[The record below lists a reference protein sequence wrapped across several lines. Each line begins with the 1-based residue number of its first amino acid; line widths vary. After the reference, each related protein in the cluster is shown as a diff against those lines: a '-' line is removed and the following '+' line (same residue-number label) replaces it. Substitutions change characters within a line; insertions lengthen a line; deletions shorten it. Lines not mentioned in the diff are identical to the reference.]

1 MVIHNYFVS
10 LRIFTPYIVLRCILF
25 LFNEIFIILDPN
37 SFVFTSIVQPFSIN
51 ALIAFFVTI
60 ACLFVSAFVSASEVA
75 FFSLSPKDFERMDEE
90 KNPIDEKIR
99 LLLQKPEHLL
109 ATILIT
115 NNFVNVS
122 IIVLSSYIINQTLDF
137 SAFPVLGFIFETILI
152 TFIILLVS
160 EIMPKIFAQ
169 QHGLRMARFG
179 ASTLK
184 VLRSVLKPFVWV
196 LVSST
201 SVVNKRLAKH
211 KHGANLSMDE
221 LSQALEL
228 TSDAIQED
236 TDILK
241 GIVNFGNITAAGV
254 MTSRLDM
261 VTLDVTTPFDKVI
274 DCIVEHEYSRIPV
287 LQGSIDNIRGVL
299 YAKDLIPHINKGPY
313 FKWQTLIRQPYFVPE
328 TMKLDDLLQEF
339 QKNKIHIAVV
349 VDEFGGTSGMVT
361 MEDVLEEVVG
371 EISDEYDVDNSL
383 YTKQNDGSYVFEAKI
398 MLTDFFKATDID
410 SEDFED
416 ITEEVDTLA
425 GLILELKGDF
435 PEQNEVITYK
445 NYEFKIV
452 AINARR
458 ILKVKFNIGNKE

>member
-1 MVIHNYFVS
+1 M
-10 LRIFTPYIVLRCILF
+10 
-25 LFNEIFIILDPN
+25 FNEIFIILDPN
-37 SFVFTSIVQPFSIN
+37 SFVLTSIVQPFSIN

-90 KNPIDEKIR
+90 KNPVDEKIK

-115 NNFVNVS
+115 NNLVNVS

-137 SAFPVLGFIFETILI
+137 SAFPILGFIFETILI

-179 ASTLK
+179 AGTLK
-184 VLRSVLKPFVWV
+184 VLRSILKPFVWV

-241 GIVNFGNITAAGV
+241 GIVNFGNLTAAGV

-299 YAKDLIPHINKGPY
+299 YAKDLIPHINKGPF

-398 MLTDFFKATDID
+398 MLTDFFRATDID

-458 ILKVKFNIGNKE
+458 ILKVKFNIMRSEE

>member
-1 MVIHNYFVS
+1 
-10 LRIFTPYIVLRCILF
+10 
-25 LFNEIFIILDPN
+25 
-37 SFVFTSIVQPFSIN
+37 
-51 ALIAFFVTI
+51 
-60 ACLFVSAFVSASEVA
+60 
-75 FFSLSPKDFERMDEE
+75 MDEE
-90 KNPIDEKIR
+90 KNPVDEKIK

-115 NNFVNVS
+115 NNLVNVS

-179 ASTLK
+179 AGTLK
-184 VLRSVLKPFVWV
+184 VLRSVLKPFVWI

-458 ILKVKFNIGNKE
+458 ILKVKFNTMRSEELGIRN

>member
-1 MVIHNYFVS
+1 M
-10 LRIFTPYIVLRCILF
+10 
-25 LFNEIFIILDPN
+25 FNEIFIILDPN
-37 SFVFTSIVQPFSIN
+37 PFVLASIVQPFSIN

-60 ACLFVSAFVSASEVA
+60 VCLFVSAFVSASEVA

-90 KNPIDEKIR
+90 KNPVDEKIK

-115 NNFVNVS
+115 NNLVNVS

-179 ASTLK
+179 AGTLK
-184 VLRSVLKPFVWV
+184 VLRSVLKPFVWI

-211 KHGANLSMDE
+211 KHGSNLSMDE

-458 ILKVKFNIGNKE
+458 ILKVKFNIMRNEE

>member
-1 MVIHNYFVS
+1 M
-10 LRIFTPYIVLRCILF
+10 
-25 LFNEIFIILDPN
+25 FNEIFIILDPTP
-37 SFVFTSIVQPFSIN
+37 FVLASIVQPFSIN

-60 ACLFVSAFVSASEVA
+60 VCLFVSAFVSASEVA

-90 KNPIDEKIR
+90 KNPVDEKIK

-115 NNFVNVS
+115 NNLVNVS

-179 ASTLK
+179 AGTLK
-184 VLRSVLKPFVWV
+184 VLRSVLKPFVWI

-211 KHGANLSMDE
+211 KHGSNLSMDE

-458 ILKVKFNIGNKE
+458 ILKVKFNIMRSEE

>member
-1 MVIHNYFVS
+1 M
-10 LRIFTPYIVLRCILF
+10 
-25 LFNEIFIILDPN
+25 FNEIFIILDPN
-37 SFVFTSIVQPFSIN
+37 SFVLTSIVQPFSIN

-60 ACLFVSAFVSASEVA
+60 VCLFVSAFVSASEVA

-90 KNPIDEKIR
+90 KNPVDEKIK

-115 NNFVNVS
+115 NNLVNVS

-179 ASTLK
+179 AGTLK
-184 VLRSVLKPFVWV
+184 VLRSVLKPFVWI

-211 KHGANLSMDE
+211 KHGSNLSMDE

-261 VTLDVTTPFDKVI
+261 VTLDVTTSFDKVI

-458 ILKVKFNIGNKE
+458 ILKVKFNIMRNEE

>member
-1 MVIHNYFVS
+1 M
-10 LRIFTPYIVLRCILF
+10 
-25 LFNEIFIILDPN
+25 FNEIFIILDPN
-37 SFVFTSIVQPFSIN
+37 PFVLASIVQPFSIN

-60 ACLFVSAFVSASEVA
+60 VCLFVSAFVSASEVA

-90 KNPIDEKIR
+90 KNPVDEKIK

-115 NNFVNVS
+115 NNLVNVS

-179 ASTLK
+179 AGTLK
-184 VLRSVLKPFVWV
+184 VLRSVLKPFVWI

-211 KHGANLSMDE
+211 KHGSNLSMDE

-410 SEDFED
+410 SDDFED

-458 ILKVKFNIGNKE
+458 ILKVKFNIMRNEE

>member
-1 MVIHNYFVS
+1 M
-10 LRIFTPYIVLRCILF
+10 
-25 LFNEIFIILDPN
+25 FNEIFIVLDLN
-37 SFVFTSIVQPFSIN
+37 SFVLSSIVQPFSIN

-60 ACLFVSAFVSASEVA
+60 ACLFISAFVSASEVA

-90 KNPIDEKIR
+90 RNPVDEKIK

-115 NNFVNVS
+115 NNLVNVS

-137 SAFPVLGFIFETILI
+137 SAFPILGFIFETILI

-179 ASTLK
+179 ANVLK

-236 TDILK
+236 ADILK

-299 YAKDLIPHINKGPY
+299 YAKDLIPHINKGPF

-458 ILKVKFNIGNKE
+458 ILKVKFNVGSKE

>member
-1 MVIHNYFVS
+1 
-10 LRIFTPYIVLRCILF
+10 
-25 LFNEIFIILDPN
+25 
-37 SFVFTSIVQPFSIN
+37 
-51 ALIAFFVTI
+51 
-60 ACLFVSAFVSASEVA
+60 
-75 FFSLSPKDFERMDEE
+75 MDEE
-90 KNPIDEKIR
+90 KNPVDEKIK

-115 NNFVNVS
+115 NNLVNVS

-179 ASTLK
+179 AGTLK
-184 VLRSVLKPFVWV
+184 VLRSVLKPFVWI

-211 KHGANLSMDE
+211 KHGSNLSMDE

-371 EISDEYDVDNSL
+371 EISDEYDIDNSL

-458 ILKVKFNIGNKE
+458 ILKVKFNIMRNEE

>member
-1 MVIHNYFVS
+1 M
-10 LRIFTPYIVLRCILF
+10 
-25 LFNEIFIILDPN
+25 
-37 SFVFTSIVQPFSIN
+37 
-51 ALIAFFVTI
+51 
-60 ACLFVSAFVSASEVA
+60 A

-90 KNPIDEKIR
+90 KNPVDEKIK

-115 NNFVNVS
+115 NNLVNVS

-179 ASTLK
+179 AGTLK
-184 VLRSVLKPFVWV
+184 VLRSVLKPFVWI

-211 KHGANLSMDE
+211 KHGSNLSMDE

-458 ILKVKFNIGNKE
+458 ILKVKFNIMRNEE

>member
-1 MVIHNYFVS
+1 M
-10 LRIFTPYIVLRCILF
+10 
-25 LFNEIFIILDPN
+25 FNEIFIVLDPN
-37 SFVFTSIVQPFSIN
+37 SFDLLSIVQPFSIN
-51 ALIAFFVTI
+51 ALIALFFTFI
-60 ACLFVSAFVSASEVA
+60 CLAISAFVSASEVA

-90 KNPIDEKIR
+90 KNPVDEKIR
-99 LLLQKPEHLL
+99 LLLQKPEELL
-109 ATILIT
+109 ATILIS
-115 NNFVNVS
+115 NNTVNVS
-122 IIVLSSYIINQTLDF
+122 IIILSSYIINQTLDF
-137 SAFPVLGFIFETILI
+137 SAFPVLGFIFETVLI

-179 ASTLK
+179 VNILRIFRT
-184 VLRSVLKPFVWV
+184 VLTPFVWV
-196 LVSST
+196 LVNST

-228 TSDAIQED
+228 TSDNIQED
-236 TDILK
+236 ADILK
-241 GIVNFGNITAAGV
+241 GIVNFGNLTAAGV

-299 YAKDLIPHINKGPY
+299 YAKDLIPHINKGPF

-339 QKNKIHIAVV
+339 QKNKIHIALV

-398 MLTDFFKATDID
+398 MLTDFFRATDID

-458 ILKVKFNIGNKE
+458 ILKVKFNTMRVEN

>member
-1 MVIHNYFVS
+1 M
-10 LRIFTPYIVLRCILF
+10 
-25 LFNEIFIILDPN
+25 DPN
-37 SFVFTSIVQPFSIN
+37 PFIFASIVQPFSIN
-51 ALIAFFVTI
+51 ALIALIITFV
-60 ACLFVSAFVSASEVA
+60 CLAISAFVSASEVA
-75 FFSLSPKDFERMDEE
+75 FFSLSPKDFE
-90 KNPIDEKIR
+90 KIENDDNAR
-99 LLLQKPEHLL
+99 DAKIKLLLQKPEHLL

-115 NNFVNVS
+115 NNLVNVS
-122 IIVLSSYIINQTLDF
+122 IIVLSSYIINQTLNF
-137 SAFPVLGFIFETILI
+137 SAFPVIGFIFETILI
-152 TFIILLVS
+152 TFVILLVS

-169 QHGLRMARFG
+169 QHGLRMARLGCEALYF
-179 ASTLK
+179 
-184 VLRSVLKPFVWV
+184 LRNILRPFVWI

-201 SVVNKRLAKH
+201 SIVNKRLAKH
-211 KHGANLSMDE
+211 KHGNNLSMDE

-228 TSDAIQED
+228 TSDTIQED

-241 GIVNFGNITAAGV
+241 GIVNFGNLTAASV

-261 VTLDVTTPFDKVI
+261 VTLNFSATFDEVI

-287 LQGSIDNIRGVL
+287 LQGSIDNVRGVL
-299 YAKDLIPHINKGPY
+299 YAKDLIPHINKGPF

-349 VDEFGGTSGMVT
+349 VDEFGGTSGMLT

-383 YTKQNDGSYVFEAKI
+383 YTKQNDGSYIFEAKI
-398 MLTDFFKATDID
+398 MLTDFFRATDIEAD
-410 SEDFED
+410 EFED

-425 GLILELKGDF
+425 GLLLELKGDF
-435 PEQNEVITYK
+435 PKQNEEITYK
-445 NYEFKIV
+445 NYKFKVI

-458 ILKVKFNIGNKE
+458 ILKVKLNIMKSEE

>member
-1 MVIHNYFVS
+1 MFNENF
-10 LRIFTPYIVLRCILF
+10 IVLDLTS
-25 LFNEIFIILDPN
+25 FN
-37 SFVFTSIVQPFSIN
+37 FTSIVQPFSIN

-60 ACLFVSAFVSASEVA
+60 ACLFISAFVSASEVA

-90 KNPIDEKIR
+90 KNPIDDKIR
-99 LLLQKPEHLL
+99 FLLQTPEHLL

-115 NNFVNVS
+115 NNLVNVS

-137 SAFPVLGFIFETILI
+137 SAFPILGFIFETILI

-179 ASTLK
+179 ANVLK

-228 TSDAIQED
+228 TSDTIQED

-299 YAKDLIPHINKGPY
+299 YAKDLIPHINKGPF

-458 ILKVKFNIGNKE
+458 ILKVKFNVGSKE

>member
-1 MVIHNYFVS
+1 
-10 LRIFTPYIVLRCILF
+10 
-25 LFNEIFIILDPN
+25 
-37 SFVFTSIVQPFSIN
+37 
-51 ALIAFFVTI
+51 
-60 ACLFVSAFVSASEVA
+60 
-75 FFSLSPKDFERMDEE
+75 MDEE
-90 KNPIDEKIR
+90 KNPVDEKIR
-99 LLLQKPEHLL
+99 LLLQKPEELL
-109 ATILIT
+109 ATILIS
-115 NNFVNVS
+115 NNTVNVS
-122 IIVLSSYIINQTLDF
+122 IIILSSYIINQTLDF
-137 SAFPVLGFIFETILI
+137 SAFPVLGFIFETVLI

-179 ASTLK
+179 VNILRTFRA
-184 VLRSVLKPFVWV
+184 VLTPFVWV
-196 LVSST
+196 LVNST

-228 TSDAIQED
+228 TSDNIQED
-236 TDILK
+236 ADILK
-241 GIVNFGNITAAGV
+241 GIVNFGNLTAAGV

-299 YAKDLIPHINKGPY
+299 YAKDLIPHINKGPF

-339 QKNKIHIAVV
+339 QKNKIHIALV

-398 MLTDFFKATDID
+398 MLTDFFRATNID

-458 ILKVKFNIGNKE
+458 ILKVKFNIGNRE

>member
-1 MVIHNYFVS
+1 MIQSKLH
-10 LRIFTPYIVLRCILF
+10 
-25 LFNEIFIILDPN
+25 
-37 SFVFTSIVQPFSIN
+37 
-51 ALIAFFVTI
+51 A
-60 ACLFVSAFVSASEVA
+60 
-75 FFSLSPKDFERMDEE
+75 
-90 KNPIDEKIR
+90 
-99 LLLQKPEHLL
+99 EH
-109 ATILIT
+109 
-115 NNFVNVS
+115 
-122 IIVLSSYIINQTLDF
+122 
-137 SAFPVLGFIFETILI
+137 
-152 TFIILLVS
+152 
-160 EIMPKIFAQ
+160 
-169 QHGLRMARFG
+169 
-179 ASTLK
+179 
-184 VLRSVLKPFVWV
+184 
-196 LVSST
+196 

-211 KHGANLSMDE
+211 KHGSNLSMDE

-458 ILKVKFNIGNKE
+458 ILKVKFNTMRNEE

>member
-1 MVIHNYFVS
+1 M
-10 LRIFTPYIVLRCILF
+10 LF
-25 LFNEIFIILDPN
+25 LLLYNEILIDLDTTPFLF
-37 SFVFTSIVQPFSIN
+37 SSIVQPFSIN
-51 ALIAFFVTI
+51 ALIAFFITI

-75 FFSLSPKDFERMDEE
+75 FFSLSPKDFEKMDNE
-90 KNPIDEKIR
+90 NTLPDRKIKI
-99 LLLQKPEHLL
+99 LLQKPEHLL

-115 NNFVNVS
+115 NNLVNVS

-137 SAFPVLGFIFETILI
+137 SAFPVVGFIFETILI

-179 ASTLK
+179 SGTLK
-184 VLRSVLKPFVWV
+184 VLRSVLKPFVWI

-201 SVVNKRLAKH
+201 SIVNKRLAKH
-211 KHGANLSMDE
+211 KHNNNLSIDE

-241 GIVNFGNITAAGV
+241 GIVSFGNLTAASV

-261 VTLDVTTPFDKVI
+261 VTLDVNTLFDKVI
-274 DCIVEHEYSRIPV
+274 DCIVEHEYSRIPI
-287 LQGSIDNIRGVL
+287 LQGSIDSVRGIL
-299 YAKDLIPHINKGPY
+299 YAKDLIPHINKGPF

-349 VDEFGGTSGMVT
+349 VDEFGGTSGIVT
-361 MEDVLEEVVG
+361 MEDVLEEIVG
-371 EISDEYDVDNSL
+371 EISDEYDVDNLL
-383 YTKQNDGSYVFEAKI
+383 YTKQNDGSFIFEAKI
-398 MLTDFFKATDID
+398 MLPDFFRATDIGP
-410 SEDFED
+410 EDFED
-416 ITEEVDTLA
+416 ITEDVDTLA

-435 PEQNEVITYK
+435 PELNEVITYK
-445 NYEFKIV
+445 NYRFKIT
-452 AINARR
+452 AMNARR
-458 ILKVKFNIGNKE
+458 ILKVKLNIKDKE

>member
-1 MVIHNYFVS
+1 M
-10 LRIFTPYIVLRCILF
+10 
-25 LFNEIFIILDPN
+25 FNEIFIVLDLN
-37 SFVFTSIVQPFSIN
+37 SFDFTSIVQPFSIN

-60 ACLFVSAFVSASEVA
+60 ICLAISAFVSASEVA
-75 FFSLSPKDFERMDEE
+75 FFSLSPRDFERMDEE
-90 KNPIDEKIR
+90 KNAIDDKIK
-99 LLLQKPEHLL
+99 LLLQKPEELL
-109 ATILIT
+109 AAILIS
-115 NNFVNVS
+115 NNTVNVS
-122 IIVLSSYIINQTLDF
+122 IIILSSYIINQTLDF
-137 SAFPVLGFIFETILI
+137 SAFPVLGFVFETVLI

-179 ASTLK
+179 ANILGTFRTILAP
-184 VLRSVLKPFVWV
+184 LVWI
-196 LVSST
+196 LVNST
-201 SVVNKRLAKH
+201 SLVNKRLAKH
-211 KHGANLSMDE
+211 KHGINLSMDE

-228 TSDAIQED
+228 TSDTIQED
-236 TDILK
+236 ADILK

-339 QKNKIHIAVV
+339 HKNKIHIAVV

-398 MLTDFFKATDID
+398 LLTDFFKATDID
-410 SEDFED
+410 SEDFEE

-458 ILKVKFNIGNKE
+458 ILKVKFNVMKVEN